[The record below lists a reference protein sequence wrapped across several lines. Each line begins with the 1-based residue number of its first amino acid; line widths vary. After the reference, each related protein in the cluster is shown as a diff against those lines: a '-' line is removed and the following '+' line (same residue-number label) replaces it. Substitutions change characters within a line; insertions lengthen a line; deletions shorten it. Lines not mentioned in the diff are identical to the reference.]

1 MKLNSKMFNKIM
13 KYKEVSDIKID
24 ERTSAMN
31 VKFQMALRLSTA
43 ALTIASGIYGVCWH
57 LKDDVNLLKQD
68 VNLLK
73 QDVNLLKQDV
83 NEIKEIIKRIEN
95 NQKKSWFSIF

>member
-13 KYKEVSDIKID
+13 KYKEVADIKID

-73 QDVNLLKQDV
+73 QDVN
-83 NEIKEIIKRIEN
+83 EIKEIIKRIEN